1 MRELPPRARLTNLH
15 SKINSQ
21 GEEQFSTVTIEATAP
36 APVEVSYPEPT
47 LCQVTVRAA
56 MNMYPGPLYVQDG
69 IIREVTLH
77 TVAEETVFN
86 ICLDEAVQA
95 VITCIEGTPYRIC
108 LNFNRRPMQ
117 NFYQDRVVVIDPGHG
132 GSDPGHRGPVNL
144 LERDMAWKTAW
155 ELARI
160 LEGLKARVVMTRRQE
175 ENPSWQERLARVPP
189 GAFCFLSIHE
199 YGSPDAARRGTAVL
213 YNPARP
219 ENEELAAA
227 VLERIVTRVK
237 TPPRGTSPDAE
248 LVQLGQLPALRIEPV
263 TITNWVDEGLLRNP
277 YFHQKTALAVV
288 VAIKQYFRQ
297 RSKDYGPRNKEN
309 SFS

>member
-1 MRELPPRARLTNLH
+1 MPPRTRLTNLY
-15 SKINSQ
+15 SKINYQ

-56 MNMYPGPLYVQDG
+56 LTMYPGPLYVQDG
-69 IIREVTLH
+69 IIREVTLY
-77 TVAEETVFN
+77 TAQEQAVFN
-86 ICLDEAVQA
+86 ISLDEAVQA
-95 VITCIEGTPYRIC
+95 GIACIEGIPYRIC
-108 LNFNRRPMQ
+108 LNFNRRPLQ
-117 NFYQDRVVVIDPGHG
+117 DFYQDRVVVIDPGHG

-144 LERDMAWKTAW
+144 LERDMAWKTARD
-155 ELARI
+155 LAKI

-189 GAFCFLSIHE
+189 GAFCFLSVHE
-199 YGSPDAARRGTAVL
+199 YGSPDTTRRGTAVL

-219 ENEELAAA
+219 GNKDLAAA

-237 TPPRGTSPDAE
+237 TPARGTAADAE

-277 YFHQKTALAVV
+277 YFHQKTALATV
-288 VAIKQYFRQ
+288 VAIKQYFCQ
-297 RSKDYGPRNKEN
+297 RS
-309 SFS
+309 

>member
-1 MRELPPRARLTNLH
+1 MSAGARLTNIH
-15 SKINSQ
+15 CKINCQ
-21 GEEQFSTVTIEATAP
+21 GEEQFSTLTIEATAP
-36 APVEVSYPEPT
+36 AKLEVNYPEPT
-47 LCQVTVRAA
+47 LCRVTVRAPLT
-56 MNMYPGPLYVQDG
+56 MDGCPLYVQDG
-69 IIREVTLH
+69 IIREVTL
-77 TVAEETVFN
+77 ETYPEQAVFN

-95 VITCIEGTPYRIC
+95 GITCLDGIPYRIC
-108 LNFNRRPMQ
+108 LNFNRRPL
-117 NFYQDRVVVIDPGHG
+117 QDFFQDKVVVIDPGHG
-132 GSDPGHRGPVNL
+132 GSDAGHRGPVNL
-144 LERDMAWKTAW
+144 LERDMAWKTAG

-199 YGSPDAARRGTAVL
+199 FGSPDTATRGTAVL

-219 ENEELAAA
+219 GNDDLAAA
-227 VLERIVTRVK
+227 VLERIVARVK

-248 LVQLGQLPALRIEPV
+248 LVRLGQLPALRIEPV

-277 YFHQKTALAVV
+277 YFHQKTALATV
-288 VAIKQYFRQ
+288 VAIKQYFRR
-297 RSKDYGPRNKEN
+297 RSLEHGPRNKKDEKA